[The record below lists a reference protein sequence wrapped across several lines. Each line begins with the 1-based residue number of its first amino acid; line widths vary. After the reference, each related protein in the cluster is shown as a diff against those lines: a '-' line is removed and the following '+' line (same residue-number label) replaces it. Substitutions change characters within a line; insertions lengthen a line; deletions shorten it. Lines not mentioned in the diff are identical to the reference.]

1 MTVTVMHQPR
11 IAWDAS
17 RTLVDVACSDVET
30 FAWYRDRISDLLGA
44 ACRRDLL
51 ATRARLENPLR
62 DDAVCVEAGLWRVR
76 FEDELRVHADLTEGL
91 HLLTMAARMRAAPA
105 EPVRTGRAA
114 DAGPAGADGADGP
127 DVPDDPYDGD
137 LGVFR
142 LG

>member
-17 RTLVDVACSDVET
+17 RTLVDVVCSDVET
-30 FAWYRDRISDLLGA
+30 FAWYRDRVADLLGA
-44 ACRRDLL
+44 ACREQLL

-62 DDAVCVEAGLWRVR
+62 DDAVAVEAGLWRVR
-76 FEDELRVHADLTEGL
+76 FEDELRTHADLTEGL
-91 HLLTMAARMRAAPA
+91 HLLTMAARRRAAPV
-105 EPVRTGRAA
+105 EPVRAGLPA
-114 DAGPAGADGADGP
+114 DAP
-127 DVPDDPYDGD
+127 DSTDDPDDPYDGD

>member
-30 FAWYRDRISDLLGA
+30 FAWYRDRVSDLLGA
-44 ACRRDLL
+44 GWRQDLL
-51 ATRARLENPLR
+51 ATRARLENPQR
-62 DDAVCVEAGLWRVR
+62 DDAIAVEAGLWRVR

-91 HLLTMAARMRAAPA
+91 HLLTMAARMRAVPV
-105 EPVRTGRAA
+105 EPVRGGLAA
-114 DAGPAGADGADGP
+114 DVVPAGPDGP
-127 DVPDDPYDGD
+127 DGPHDGD
-137 LGVFR
+137 LGTFR